1 MPLWDD
7 VKKNLV
13 EWYSTT
19 SEKTTE
25 IARTSSRRWD
35 KFGISRDIERQF
47 SELGSLVYSG
57 LQENQ
62 ADILAQEGV
71 TNLVHRIKALEE
83 ELQLKTEEIEK
94 LKQEYRQKKDAAA
107 TVDDTE
113 METIITDPVLD
124 SGQPESA
131 ILVEPMETKEDK
143 VNDEAPVSPEKQG

>member
-1 MPLWDD
+1 MALWDD

-57 LQENQ
+57 LQEEKD
-62 ADILAQEGV
+62 DILQQDAV
-71 TNLVHRIKALEE
+71 TNLVQRIKALEE
-83 ELQLKTEEIEK
+83 ELRLKTEEIEN

-124 SGQPESA
+124 AGQPESA

-143 VNDEAPVSPEKQG
+143 VDGDDPPNPEKQG